1 MCYDTARTNLDV
13 LAVAGVQQ
21 AIADT
26 LTAHNAG
33 DRHLTAQRIHDIA
46 RGIVAVSVSGTG
58 ASCIITFTRMSG
70 ADPITL
76 PIPDTTGGSGTSG
89 GSSSD
94 MDVHLQATGSG
105 YSAFTQMLTLSLS
118 DGNTVQIDMR
128 ELVMQVELT
137 AALAAY
143 AWLDGATFTNP
154 ASGPMPTQDKHYAT
168 KSYVD
173 AKISKVQASTITQS
187 EHIRTGWSA
196 DQAITDSELSASS
209 PTNTVKLPTGI
220 GFQYLALWRADAD
233 GGDPTEVHLAGGGNS
248 RNLFGAAT
256 NYTYNSVAGKLIEC
270 DQQNVVLLGGEMA
283 RLV

>member
-1 MCYDTARTNLDV
+1 M
-13 LAVAGVQQ
+13 
-21 AIADT
+21 
-26 LTAHNAG
+26 
-33 DRHLTAQRIHDIA
+33 
-46 RGIVAVSVSGTG
+46 
-58 ASCIITFTRMSG
+58 FTSTSG

-76 PIPDTTGGSGTSG
+76 PIPDTTGGGGTSG

-105 YSAFTQMLTLSLS
+105 NSAFTQMLTLSLS

-128 ELVMQVELT
+128 ELVMQAELT

-143 AWLDGATFTNP
+143 AWLDGAIFTNP
-154 ASGPMPTQDKHYAT
+154 ASGPMLTQDEHYAT

-173 AKISKVQASTITQS
+173 AKISKMQASTITQS

-196 DQAITDSELSASS
+196 DQAITDSELSSSS

-248 RNLFGAAT
+248 RNVFGAAT

-270 DQQNVVLLGGEMA
+270 DQPFGRRDGEVSVNAITCRDIPYRRPSCFNRPQA
-283 RLV
+283 RLERGRR